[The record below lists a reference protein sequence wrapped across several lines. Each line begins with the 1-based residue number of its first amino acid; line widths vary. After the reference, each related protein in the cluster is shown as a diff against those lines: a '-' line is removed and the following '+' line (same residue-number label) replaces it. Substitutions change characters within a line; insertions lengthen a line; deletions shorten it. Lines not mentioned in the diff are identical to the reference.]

1 MLCSILTLFPGAIQP
16 YLEESI
22 LGIAQRSGRLDL
34 ELVDFR
40 RFATDRHHT
49 VDDRPFGGGPGMVLM
64 PGPIF
69 DAVEDVERRRGPHH
83 KILLCPRGRRF
94 DQQRAR
100 ALAQQER
107 VLFLCGRYEG
117 IDERVREL
125 MPWEEV
131 SIGDYVLC
139 GGELAALVCLEAAV
153 RLLPGVLGCA
163 ESAVQESFS
172 GTGDSGAGGQ
182 DLDYPNYTRPRTFRG
197 HEVPEILLSGN
208 HEAIRRWRSERAA
221 ELTRRR
227 NRLAAPD
234 PVRETHRSD
243 TQANERPAPGAPTEY
258 PRPKES

>member
-16 YLEESI
+16 YLTESI
-22 LGIAQRSGRLDL
+22 LGIAQTSGRLDL

-69 DAVEDVERRRGPHH
+69 DAVEDVERRRGIHH
-83 KILLCPRGRRF
+83 KILLCPRGRKF
-94 DQQRAR
+94 DQQHAR
-100 ALAQQER
+100 ALAGKER
-107 VLFLCGRYEG
+107 ILFLCGRYEG
-117 IDERVREL
+117 IDERVYQL
-125 MPWEEV
+125 GQWEEV

-172 GTGDSGAGGQ
+172 SEGGQ
-182 DLDYPNYTRPRTFRG
+182 DLDYPHYTRPRTFRG
-197 HEVPEILLSGN
+197 SEVPEILLSGN
-208 HEAIRRWRSERAA
+208 HQAISRWRAERAA
-221 ELTRRR
+221 ELMRRR
-227 NRLAAPD
+227 NPTGAPD
-234 PVRETHRSD
+234 PT
-243 TQANERPAPGAPTEY
+243 TAY
-258 PRPKES
+258 PPPKES